1 MTANKQ
7 TVKTAKTTSKT
18 GKTSTKKVVE
28 TVVQKTHTVS
38 KKSKKNSLA
47 NAVTAYLTT
56 LLGSVLQESDLSR
69 VVETLESNSSQI
81 QKTINTRINQ
91 DAKKLR
97 VKDPN
102 APKRNKSSYLIF
114 CEERRE
120 HIKKNNPSISSTQL
134 IRELGSAW
142 KTVSAADKTRY
153 EALAVKDKSRFES
166 EMKSYVP
173 PADLETRVRP
183 KKAMNSYNFFY
194 NETRSVVAREMPTL
208 TTTAITSEVGKRWKA
223 LSDSEKSRY
232 TKIAADAKAASASA
246 SVSAS
251 ASASASASVSVPAS
265 VSVYASVPTPVVEV
279 ASEAPKKAAKKGGK
293 K

>member
-232 TKIAADAKAASASA
+232 TKIAADAKAASVSVPVPVPASA
-246 SVSAS
+246 SV
-251 ASASASASVSVPAS
+251 PA
-265 VSVYASVPTPVVEV
+265 SVYASVPTPVVEV

>member
-1 MTANKQ
+1 LFFTIKVIEMSARKQ
-7 TVKTAKTTSKT
+7 TVKTASKAT
-18 GKTSTKKVVE
+18 PAKTSTKKVVE
-28 TVVQKTHTVS
+28 APVQKAVS

-56 LLGSVLQESDLSR
+56 LLGSVLSASDLVR
-69 VVETLESNSSQI
+69 VVETLESNSSQL
-81 QKTINTRINQ
+81 QKTINSRMNQ

-114 CEERRE
+114 CEDRRE
-120 HIKKNNPSISSTQL
+120 HIKKNNTAISSTQL
-134 IRELGSAW
+134 IRELGAAW
-142 KTVSAADKTRY
+142 KNVSASDKTRY
-153 EALAVKDKSRFES
+153 EALAVKDKARFDT

-194 NETRSVVAREMPTL
+194 NETRSVVAKEMPTL
-208 TTTAITSEVGKRWKA
+208 TTTAITSEVGRRWKA
-223 LSDSEKSRY
+223 LSDSEKAHY
-232 TKIAADAKAASASA
+232 TKMASDAKAGTVA
-246 SVSAS
+246 SV
-251 ASASASASVSVPAS
+251 VLEVPAP
-265 VSVYASVPTPVVEV
+265 AVVEV
-279 ASEAPKKAAKKGGK
+279 PAVVEAPSKKVSKKGGK

>member
-1 MTANKQ
+1 M
-7 TVKTAKTTSKT
+7 
-18 GKTSTKKVVE
+18 
-28 TVVQKTHTVS
+28 
-38 KKSKKNSLA
+38 
-47 NAVTAYLTT
+47 
-56 LLGSVLQESDLSR
+56 
-69 VVETLESNSSQI
+69 
-81 QKTINTRINQ
+81 NQ

-102 APKRNKSSYLIF
+102 APRRNKSSYLIF

-153 EALAVKDKSRFES
+153 EALAVKDKSRFEA
-166 EMKSYVP
+166 EMRTYVP

-208 TTTAITSEVGKRWKA
+208 TTTAITSEVGRRWKA
-223 LSDSEKSRY
+223 LTDAEKARY
-232 TKIAADAKAASASA
+232 TQMATDAKTRTA
-246 SVSAS
+246 SVA
-251 ASASASASVSVPAS
+251 VSTPA
-265 VSVYASVPTPVVEV
+265 VVEV
-279 ASEAPKKAAKKGGK
+279 AVEAPKKAVAKKGGK